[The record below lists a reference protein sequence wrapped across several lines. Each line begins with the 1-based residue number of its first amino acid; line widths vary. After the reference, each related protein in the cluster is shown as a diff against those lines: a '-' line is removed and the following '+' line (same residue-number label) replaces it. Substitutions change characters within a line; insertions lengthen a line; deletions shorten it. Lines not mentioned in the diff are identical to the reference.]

1 MNRTDIKIKKIK
13 LLIAAML
20 LLVVS
25 CNAFSNQFDSKSAQ
39 CDTVI
44 VRSDSI
50 IAQNDSVDSLCV
62 KKIICANNVKDSITD
77 IILNFNKVECK
88 LQGKN
93 PKDTNRIEVK
103 KKLPRK
109 LNEVL
114 RFILLDEDNYKT
126 NDIVYGTF
134 SSSIRYK
141 IIKSRKIYVYAEFD
155 FGLRKWQILNS
166 KEEVLFQGDIKEN
179 NLQMLRFSRIVFPD
193 DETLRILQNNLK
205 SL

>member
-1 MNRTDIKIKKIK
+1 MNRTDIRIKKIK

-25 CNAFSNQFDSKSAQ
+25 CNAFSNQLDSKSAQ

-50 IAQNDSVDSLCV
+50 IAQNGSVDSLCV
-62 KKIICANNVKDSITD
+62 KKIICANNVKDSITE
-77 IILNFNKVECK
+77 IILNFKKVECK

-114 RFILLDEDNYKT
+114 RYILLDEDNYKS
-126 NDIVYGTF
+126 NDIVYGAF
-134 SSSIRYK
+134 SSTIRYK
-141 IIKSRKIYVYAEFD
+141 IIQSRRIYVYAEFD
-155 FGLRKWQILNS
+155 FGLRKWRILNS
-166 KEEVLFQGDIKEN
+166 KEEVLFQWDIKEN
-179 NLQMLRFSRIVFPD
+179 NLQMLRFSRVVFPE
-193 DETLRILQNNLK
+193 DETLKILQNNLK